1 MQVHFTYDVEIWVD
15 GWTDLE
21 VRLPTGSL
29 GAGRLLDRHGVKAKV
44 RRLIREH
51 G

>member
-1 MQVHFTYDVEIWVD
+1 MQVHFTSDIEIWVCY
-15 GWTDLE
+15 
-21 VRLPTGSL
+21 
-29 GAGRLLDRHGVKAKV
+29 GVKAKV